1 MKKLET
7 IYKVELTTDEI
18 SIITTA
24 LHDEYKFYKEQRP
37 DTIDES
43 KIICDKIQSV
53 RTIRNEF
60 ARLIN
65 RSYMGDDA

>member
-1 MKKLET
+1 MKTLENL
-7 IYKVELTTDEI
+7 YKIELTADEI
-18 SIITTA
+18 EIITTA
-24 LHDEYKFYKEQRP
+24 LHDEYKFYKEKSP

-65 RSYMGDDA
+65 RSYMGYDA